1 MRVQTRLAGDRR
13 VRYDF
18 AIGMAFSI
26 IDIHTHIFPDE
37 LAPRA
42 VKQLAGRSGETAFLD
57 GTAAGLEESMRRHG
71 IGISVTQPVS
81 TKASQIPS
89 INAFAIALQQRSGL
103 VNFGSL
109 FPDYEGNAAEIE
121 RLREAGIKG
130 VKFHPDYQQFY
141 VDEER
146 MFPLYRLMADAGLI
160 AFFHAGVDIGL
171 GPPYHGLP
179 DRLATVLERVPD
191 LTVVAAHFGGFQ
203 LWDDVDVGG
212 GDDAGVKLENIAGSE
227 ALHLAAL
234 EDLAILVDEDDSIP
248 PLVEGD
254 MARRHGIGKILFGSD
269 SPWADQGVEI
279 ELHRKCGL
287 TQTELAAVFHDNAA
301 QLLGVQ

>member
-26 IDIHTHIFPDE
+26 LDIHTHIFPDE

-203 LWDDVDVGG
+203 LWDDVERHLVGKNLYFDTSYTLSFLDHG
-212 GDDAGVKLENIAGSE
+212 RFV
-227 ALHLAAL
+227 
-234 EDLAILVDEDDSIP
+234 
-248 PLVEGD
+248 D